1 MEGDLRE
8 CLEMLLKVRDKYTFG
23 FRVFVDEEGVGVGVG
38 VGRNPFSFR
47 GGVEEEEGEVVGR
60 KNRGNLSAGSK
71 FRVVAWFFELAER
84 DWPGLGVD
92 LRY

>member
-1 MEGDLRE
+1 M
-8 CLEMLLKVRDKYTFG
+8 
-23 FRVFVDEEGVGVGVG
+23 GVG

-47 GGVEEEEGEVVGR
+47 GGVEEEEDEGVVVVGR

-92 LRY
+92 LGY